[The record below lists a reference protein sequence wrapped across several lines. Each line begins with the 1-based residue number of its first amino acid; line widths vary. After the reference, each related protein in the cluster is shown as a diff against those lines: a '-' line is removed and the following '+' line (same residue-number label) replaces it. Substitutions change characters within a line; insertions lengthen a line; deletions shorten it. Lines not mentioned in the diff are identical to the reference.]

1 MFEYIV
7 NMPFPLK
14 IKDVEVEVES
24 LWTKVAQYNFDP
36 GLQVGEEIVLS
47 NIHFGEWQDKPF
59 SFRAMVVRKEKTVK
73 PHKDGDTFRIDVFV
87 ELADKEELERMREI
101 LKRLN
106 PGKFED

>member
-1 MFEYIV
+1 
-7 NMPFPLK
+7 MPFPLK
-14 IKDVEVEVES
+14 VKDVEVEVES
-24 LWTKVAQYNFDP
+24 LWTDIAEYNFYP

-73 PHKDGDTFRIDVFV
+73 PHKDGDLFRIDVFV
-87 ELADKEELERMREI
+87 ELADKEELERIREI
-101 LKRLN
+101 FKRLN